1 MSMSSLLNVHTTF
14 ERLSFSALNFY
25 DDRTIVFGFK
35 VE

>member
-1 MSMSSLLNVHTTF
+1 MSMSSLLNERTTF

-25 DDRTIVFGFK
+25 DNRTVVFGFK